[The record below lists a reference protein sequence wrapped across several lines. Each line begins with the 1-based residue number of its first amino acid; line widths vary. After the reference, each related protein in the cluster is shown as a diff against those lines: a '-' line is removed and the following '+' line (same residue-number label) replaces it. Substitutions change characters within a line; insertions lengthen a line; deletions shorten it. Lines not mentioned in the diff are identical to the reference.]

1 MPLTRILNRRNPMKY
16 VTIGIKALLSL
27 AFLAAGLAKL
37 SGVEMMVGTFD
48 AIGIGQWF
56 RYVTALIEIGAAIL
70 LWVPGLVGLGASL
83 LTATMI
89 GAVLTHFLIIG
100 PSAVPAFVLGVLSAF
115 IAWQNR
121 ADVPVLGPMLKA

>member
-1 MPLTRILNRRNPMKY
+1 MKY